1 MELSSSQLELD
12 QRYCREAMEIWTP
25 YSLVYI
31 ICVTELSTRR
41 ERSPNTMFKDEHRTG
56 PQVSCGPLNKVANY
70 RGISIVRV
78 LL

>member
-31 ICVTELSTRR
+31 ICVTELSTIIE
-41 ERSPNTMFKDEHRTG
+41 ERDPPTQSSKMN
-56 PQVSCGPLNKVANY
+56 
-70 RGISIVRV
+70 IVPVPKCHVV
-78 LL
+78 L